1 MQAVYEGVAFELRLS
16 VERLLAGRKPDRVV
30 SIGGGT
36 MDARWLQIKAD
47 VLGAEIE
54 VPAVQECTAFGAA
67 LLAGIG
73 AGVYRN
79 VEEAVQRTF
88 RVGKTVAPRREMKD
102 TYDRLYASYRML
114 SDTLYPINKALEMTI

>member
-1 MQAVYEGVAFELRLS
+1 MAVRGKGTGMSWPARAVVVAE
-16 VERLLAGRKPDRVV
+16 VLLLLMFLIPLL
-30 SIGGGT
+30 
-36 MDARWLQIKAD
+36 WLP
-47 VLGAEIE
+47 GE

-79 VEEAVQRTF
+79 AEEAVQRTF